1 LDWQPV
7 HLGSGILVDVQMG
20 EYTDAAFDPFR
31 GGKPPLSGRQ
41 RILWMR
47 ERHGERFGKDDGAP
61 PQSRGPMPLLVVVA
75 FQGDRLTFALVVDA
89 STSG

>member
-7 HLGSGILVDVQMG
+7 HLGSGILVDVQVG
-20 EYTDAAFDPFR
+20 EYTDAAFD
-31 GGKPPLSGRQ
+31 
-41 RILWMR
+41 
-47 ERHGERFGKDDGAP
+47 HGERFGNDDGAP

-75 FQGDRLTFALVVDA
+75 FQGDRLTLALVVDA